1 MKTRRK
7 VPVWIRIGNTGAELG
22 GAIRSGWSVGCCPGV
37 QIIIATPG
45 RFNDLVD
52 RKVISLR
59 SITFLILDEAD
70 RYDFFLIFKIKILTL
85 SDQCFNPV
93 SIRFR
98 IQLTIGIPVSRTRM
112 NTKKFWIGKNSSYI
126 CTGTV
131 SIS

>member
-7 VPVWIRIGNTGAELG
+7 VPEWIRIGNTSAELG
-22 GAIRSGWSVGCCPGV
+22 GAIRSGWSVGCCTGV

-70 RYDFFLIFKIKILTL
+70 RYDVFLIF
-85 SDQCFNPV
+85 
-93 SIRFR
+93 
-98 IQLTIGIPVSRTRM
+98 
-112 NTKKFWIGKNSSYI
+112 
-126 CTGTV
+126 
-131 SIS
+131 